1 MSNVEE
7 LTWKVEQLE
16 ARLDAQSELMKSLLT
31 TFIIRGTLLRAEIQP
46 LIDTAKE
53 MAANQGKKSA
63 LEALDAFGQD
73 LPGYQQSRM
82 GPHEDDHDH

>member
-31 TFIIRGTLLRAEIQP
+31 TFIIRGTLQRAEIQP

-63 LEALDAFGQD
+63 LMALDAFGQD
-73 LPGYQQSRM
+73 LPGYQRSRM